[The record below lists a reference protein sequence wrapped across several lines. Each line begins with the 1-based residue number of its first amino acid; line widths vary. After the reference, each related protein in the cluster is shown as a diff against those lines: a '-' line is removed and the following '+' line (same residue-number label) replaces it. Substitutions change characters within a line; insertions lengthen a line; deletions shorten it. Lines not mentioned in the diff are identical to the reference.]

1 MLVKGCKNGDKGCK
15 NDGFDVNYIYMKLTK
30 EEVQKIAELAR
41 IELAPAEI
49 EKYRDQL
56 SDILGYVNKLQEVD
70 TKGAEAEHATDIINA
85 WREDDVKNCGADERS
100 RIFENMPDK
109 ENDQLKTIGIFK
121 K

>member
-1 MLVKGCKNGDKGCK
+1 MVTL
-15 NDGFDVNYIYMKLTK
+15 IYDDMKLSK

-70 TKGAEAEHATDIINA
+70 TKGVEAVPTHSAGKYATDLINS
-85 WREDDVKNCGADERS
+85 WRADEVRSCGADERGL
-100 RIFENMPDK
+100 ILDNMPDK
-109 ENDQLKTIGIFK
+109 EGDELKTIGIFK

>member
-1 MLVKGCKNGDKGCK
+1 
-15 NDGFDVNYIYMKLTK
+15 MKLSK
-30 EEVQKIAELAR
+30 EEVQKIADLAR
-41 IELAPAEI
+41 IELAPAEV

-70 TKGAEAEHATDIINA
+70 TKGVEAAHATDLINS
-85 WREDDVKNCGADERS
+85 WRADEVRGCGTDE
-100 RIFENMPDK
+100 RELIFENMPDK

>member
-1 MLVKGCKNGDKGCK
+1 
-15 NDGFDVNYIYMKLTK
+15 MKLSK

-41 IELAPAEI
+41 IELQEKEI

-70 TKGAEAEHATDIINA
+70 TKGVEAAHATDIINA
-85 WREDDVKNCGADERS
+85 WREDEIKGCGANERKL
-100 RIFENMPDK
+100 IFENMPDK
-109 ENDQLKTIGIFK
+109 ENNQLKTIGIFK

>member
-1 MLVKGCKNGDKGCK
+1 
-15 NDGFDVNYIYMKLTK
+15 MKLSK
-30 EEVQKIAELAR
+30 EEVQKIANLAR

-70 TKGAEAEHATDIINA
+70 TKGVEAAYATDLMNS
-85 WREDDVKNCGADERS
+85 WRADEVKGCGAVERGL
-100 RIFENMPDK
+100 ILDNMPDK
-109 ENDQLKTIGIFK
+109 EGDELKTIGIFK